1 MEREK
6 GKERAGESK
15 KVGRKGQ
22 ITSAPKA
29 SEVRLMVLP

>member
-22 ITSAPKA
+22 ITSAPKT
-29 SEVRLMVLP
+29 SESLG